1 MLRIAENRTTVYN
14 YGPVYVFFFG
24 IFYVRKYDHL
34 NSSSL
39 PDRLTKRLPTLCLN
53 VQT

>member
-14 YGPVYVFFFG
+14 YGLCVFFFG
-24 IFYVRKYDHL
+24 IFYVCKYDHL